1 MITVD
6 KAKGTCEINGTG
18 LELAVD
24 IANDIANIVAGFCE
38 SIIEHRKPGTSKHEA
53 IKDAKALLYASVD
66 AGIAEALSGEE
77 SVPGGEDSNSAE

>member
-6 KAKGTCEINGTG
+6 KAKGICEINGTG

-24 IANDIANIVAGFCE
+24 IANIVAGFCK
-38 SIIEHRKPGTSKHEA
+38 SVNEHRKPGTSKHKA
-53 IKDAKALLYASVD
+53 IKDAKTLLYASVN
-66 AGIAEALSGEE
+66 AGIVEALSGEE